1 MTVKTKKLRTRR
13 HAVVLSRS
21 AGGDFGIT
29 IFLII
34 LGVIMFLPLYYVVI
48 QSFKPLDELFYY
60 PPKFYVINPT
70 WDNFTSLFT
79 LMSESWVPFSRY
91 IFNTVFITFCG
102 TLGNLV
108 LSSLCAYALSKI
120 PFPGRKFFFQ
130 LVEKSLMIGSTVGS
144 IITFIIISW
153 LGLMDN
159 YLAIILPAWSS
170 TLGLYLMKN
179 FMDSNV
185 TTSILE
191 SARLDGAGE
200 FRTFWSIAMPMVKP
214 AWLTLIIY
222 SFQGLWNAG
231 ASIYI
236 HSEELKTLNYAITQI
251 LSAGIVRSGA
261 QAASGVIMMAVP
273 IIVFVVSQ
281 SKIIETMGT
290 SGMKD

>member
-1 MTVKTKKLRTRR
+1 MKTKKLRTRR
-13 HAVVLSRS
+13 HTVVLSRS

-222 SFQGLWNAG
+222 SFQGLWNSG
-231 ASIYI
+231 ASIFI